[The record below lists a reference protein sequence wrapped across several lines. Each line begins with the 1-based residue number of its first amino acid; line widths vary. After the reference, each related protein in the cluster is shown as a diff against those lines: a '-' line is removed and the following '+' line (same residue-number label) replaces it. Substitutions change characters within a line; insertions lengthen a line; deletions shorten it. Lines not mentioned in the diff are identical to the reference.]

1 MIENCMKTLEESIT
15 DIDPQQHLTKEKL
28 LTAYASGFQSNLA
41 EDLLAWKWVHIYK
54 AFLWLYELPFTSK
67 LTNQISTLLHSQIYR
82 TKSLYPD

>member
-41 EDLLAWKWVHIYK
+41 EDLLA
-54 AFLWLYELPFTSK
+54 
-67 LTNQISTLLHSQIYR
+67 
-82 TKSLYPD
+82 